1 MGEGGLMHR
10 HGGEKARPWHTGR
23 VACHIIGAG
32 LVPDGRAGGPSKIK
46 VILKACGRQDQLE
59 LGDRS

>member
-1 MGEGGLMHR
+1 MGVRKQDHGTLEG
-10 HGGEKARPWHTGR
+10 P
-23 VACHIIGAG
+23 CHIIGAG
-32 LVPDGRAGGPSKIK
+32 LVPDGRAGGPSEIK